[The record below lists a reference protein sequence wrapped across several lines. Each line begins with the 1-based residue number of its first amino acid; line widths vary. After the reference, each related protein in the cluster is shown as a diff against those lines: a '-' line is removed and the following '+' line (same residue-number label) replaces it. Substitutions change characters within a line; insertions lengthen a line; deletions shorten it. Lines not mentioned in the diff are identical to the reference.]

1 MATSGLSGALPA
13 GNVAFVD
20 ANGVLTPSGRNL
32 LNALINRTGGAPG
45 ADVTAE
51 IEAVSLAAAAAQT
64 TANTAQTSAN
74 ASLKKAQN
82 LADLSNLVTALANLQ
97 LVIQPGWV
105 APTGGAGSRA
115 AVNTAFTTTVSA
127 AYTQAEVQAIET
139 QVVALSKALGQLI
152 IDLEAFKAIG
162 P

>member
-20 ANGVLTPSGRNL
+20 GNGVLTAYGRNL
-32 LNALINRTGGAPG
+32 LNALIQRTGGAPG
-45 ADVTAE
+45 TNVATIA
-51 IEAVSLAAAAAQT
+51 AAAAAAQA
-64 TANTAQTSAN
+64 TANTAVTQAA

-82 LADLSNLVTALANLQ
+82 LADLANLTTALANLQ
-97 LVIQPGWV
+97 LVKVAGWV
-105 APTGGAGSRA
+105 TPTGGAGSRA
-115 AVNTAFTTTVSA
+115 AINTAFTTVVSA
-127 AYTQAEVQAIET
+127 GYNPVEVQAIET
-139 QVVALSKALGQLI
+139 QVEALSKALGQLI

>member
-20 ANGVLTPSGRNL
+20 ANGVLTAYGRNL
-32 LNALINRTGGAPG
+32 LNALIQRTGGAPG

-51 IEAVSLAAAAAQT
+51 IAAVSAQAAAAQT
-64 TANTAQTSAN
+64 SANNAQTGAN
-74 ASLKKAQN
+74 ASLKKAAN
-82 LADLSNLVTALANLQ
+82 LSDLALLSAALANLQ
-97 LVIQPGWV
+97 LVKVGGW
-105 APTGGAGSRA
+105 ATPTGGAGSRA
-115 AVNTAFTTTVSA
+115 AVNTAFTSTVSA
-127 AYTQAEVQAIET
+127 LYTQAEVQAIET
-139 QVVALSKALGQLI
+139 QVEALSKGLGQLI